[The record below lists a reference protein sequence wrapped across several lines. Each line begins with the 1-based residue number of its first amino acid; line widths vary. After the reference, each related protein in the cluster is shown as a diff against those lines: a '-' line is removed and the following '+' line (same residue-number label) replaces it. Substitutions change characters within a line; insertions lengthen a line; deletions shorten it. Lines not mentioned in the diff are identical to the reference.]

1 MRDRMSFAE
10 VCIRQQLRFN
20 VAEASAKSSRV
31 LIAMISAEQQRSP
44 QANPPRQ
51 TPPPPQLQQQQQA
64 EQQRLQV
71 LKEMHHDERSG
82 QVYLLS
88 ICIYVYTYIIVSP
101 GRHAARRAKWP
112 GLSLY
117 IYLPLLKEMHRDE

>member
-44 QANPPRQ
+44 QANPPGQ
-51 TPPPPQLQQQQQA
+51 TPPPHQQQQQQQQQQA
-64 EQQRLQV
+64 EQQRQQV
-71 LKEMHHDERSG
+71 LKEMQHDERSG
-82 QVYLLS
+82 QVL
-88 ICIYVYTYIIVSP
+88 
-101 GRHAARRAKWP
+101 
-112 GLSLY
+112 
-117 IYLPLLKEMHRDE
+117 